1 MTYLDTFGKAFMAR
15 HLDNAVT
22 GCLIERDDGHS
33 SVESL
38 NTYYA
43 SSSQFSDEESAA
55 LEHVSGRVLDIG
67 CGAGRILL
75 HFQGRFDVVG
85 MDISHT
91 ALRVCRLKGVKHLV
105 NVHAPHLPFG
115 PDTFDAAILMGNN
128 YGLCGSIDA
137 TKQMMKNLY
146 QVLSDDGA
154 IIAQSTDLY
163 STEKEIH
170 LKYHERNRER
180 GRPAG
185 QITLRIGFD
194 GEYSDWF
201 DLLLQSKEEM
211 AETVHPYW
219 KIDKTYGDELY
230 TAVLKKRHV

>member
-1 MTYLDTFGKAFMAR
+1 MTYLDTFGKAFMAH
-15 HLDNAVT
+15 HLDDKVT
-22 GCLIERDDGHS
+22 ECLVERDDGLS
-33 SVESL
+33 EPLSL
-38 NTYYA
+38 DTYFA
-43 SSSQFSDEESAA
+43 NSSQFPDEERAA
-55 LEHVSGRVLDIG
+55 LEHVFGRVLDIG

-75 HFQGRFDVVG
+75 HFQERFDVVG
-85 MDISHT
+85 MDVSYT
-91 ALRVCRLKGVKHLV
+91 ALQVCQLRGVKHLV

-115 PDTFDAAILMGNN
+115 PNTFDTAILMGNN

-146 QVLSDDGA
+146 AVLSSDGT
-154 IIAQSTDLY
+154 IIAQSRDPY
-163 STEKEIH
+163 SREREIH

-185 QITLRIGFD
+185 QVTLRIGFN

-219 KIDKTYGDELY
+219 RIDKTYGDELY
-230 TAVLKKRHV
+230 TAVLKKQHV